1 MGSKFFSNWVC
12 YQKVEVYQKNQT
24 IDMSA
29 PSLTNVL
36 RIACDFYG
44 LGTSGSAKVLS
55 DRLKKAGAGKLIA
68 KKGRSVCKQAKPKPK
83 PTTSRSPLK
92 GTKSGGVRLSAA
104 YYFYDVCDGKISR
117 CKPHMILQPDGR
129 SRLKEIKLVN
139 GVNGKCPRW
148 VNVDCD

>member
-1 MGSKFFSNWVC
+1 
-12 YQKVEVYQKNQT
+12 
-24 IDMSA
+24 MSA

-36 RIACDFYG
+36 KIACEFYG
-44 LGTSGSAKVLS
+44 LGTSGSAKVLFN
-55 DRLKKAGAGKLIA
+55 RLEKAGAAKLTL
-68 KKGRSVCKQAKPKPK
+68 KQGRPACKQVKSKPKPK
-83 PTTSRSPLK
+83 SRSPLK

-104 YYFYDVCDGKISR
+104 YYFYDVCDGKITR

-148 VNVDCD
+148 VNVDCE